1 MKKVT
6 KGNVTIKLWDIG
18 GQPRFRRMWE
28 RYCRGVNAIVYVV
41 DSSDPEKLPVAK
53 KELHDLIG
61 KPPLAG
67 IPLLVLGNK
76 IDLANSLRVDDIIS
90 PRIPRAR
97 DMSN

>member
-1 MKKVT
+1 M
-6 KGNVTIKLWDIG
+6 I
-18 GQPRFRRMWE
+18 QFS
-28 RYCRGVNAIVYVV
+28 YVV

-76 IDLANSLRVDDIIS
+76 NDLANSLRVDDIIEQLYVF
-90 PRIPRAR
+90 IL
-97 DMSN
+97 